1 LKHKTESALLHHGAC
16 DFCGSKDNRAFYDD
30 GHSYCFSCPEET
42 AYQAADGAE
51 PREAAPKPATG
62 LIRGD
67 LEPLKKRK
75 IDFKTV
81 EKFNYRVG
89 TYRGKPVQI
98 ENWTD
103 ATGRPVAQKL
113 RYPDKTFEILGDP
126 DAALPLPGQHLWRD
140 AGKMVVITEGY
151 IDAMSVAQAQ
161 GLKWPVVTLPNGA
174 KSAVK
179 AISQAADWLERFE
192 RVVLMFDMDEPG
204 RQAAEAAARVLTPG
218 KVFIAKLPLKD
229 ANEMVQAGRSGELV
243 NIPWDAQAYRPDGII
258 RVSDDIEDAL
268 LPPAFG
274 LPWPW
279 RSLTEATYGIRRG
292 ELYGYGAGVG
302 VGKTTLFKQIALSTM
317 LPHLNA
323 DHDGIALR
331 PDAMSPRRIGTL
343 FLEEPPK
350 KTLRTL
356 AGMIVGKR
364 IHIPGVDFDT
374 SEVEAA
380 MRSLE
385 PYLFRYRH
393 FGAKDWDG
401 IKDVIRYMVLGE
413 GIKDVF
419 LDHLTALIATA
430 EDDRKALDEIMAD
443 LASLVEQHEFTLHFI
458 SHLTTPTGTAHEE
471 GGRVLEKHFTGS
483 RAIARWSH
491 NLFAL
496 ERNKQEPDEPTTF
509 RVLKERETGDAQGF
523 RFGLG
528 YDRETGL
535 FQEVALA
542 DEGGNN
548 FKDET
553 RTNDF

>member
-1 LKHKTESALLHHGAC
+1 M
-16 DFCGSKDNRAFYDD
+16 D
-30 GHSYCFSCPEET
+30 
-42 AYQAADGAE
+42 AAG
-51 PREAAPKPATG
+51 
-62 LIRGD
+62 
-67 LEPLKKRK
+67 
-75 IDFKTV
+75 
-81 EKFNYRVG
+81 RV
-89 TYRGKPVQI
+89 
-98 ENWTD
+98 
-103 ATGRPVAQKL
+103 VAQKL
-113 RYPDKTFEILGDP
+113 RYADKTFEWLGDQK
-126 DAALPLPGQHLWRD
+126 DALPLFGQALWRD
-140 AGKMVVITEGY
+140 AGKMVVVTEGE

-161 GLKWPVVTLPNGA
+161 GLKWPVVSLPNGA
-174 KSAVK
+174 QSAVK
-179 AISQAADWLERFE
+179 SIAAAADWLERFE

-204 RQAAEAAARVLTPG
+204 RAAAEAAARVLTPG

-229 ANEMVQAGRSGELV
+229 ANEMVQAGRSAELV
-243 NIPWDAQAYRPDGII
+243 NIPWDAQSYRPDGII
-258 RVSDDIEDAL
+258 RVSDDIEAAL
-268 LPPAFG
+268 VPPTFG

-323 DHDGIALR
+323 DHDGLDLPSDALN
-331 PDAMSPRRIGTL
+331 PRRIGTL

-528 YDRETGL
+528 YDRSTGL
-535 FQEVALA
+535 FQEVALES
-542 DEGGNN
+542 EGG

-553 RTNDF
+553 RSNDF

>member
-1 LKHKTESALLHHGAC
+1 
-16 DFCGSKDNRAFYDD
+16 
-30 GHSYCFSCPEET
+30 
-42 AYQAADGAE
+42 
-51 PREAAPKPATG
+51 
-62 LIRGD
+62 
-67 LEPLKKRK
+67 
-75 IDFKTV
+75 
-81 EKFNYRVG
+81 
-89 TYRGKPVQI
+89 
-98 ENWTD
+98 
-103 ATGRPVAQKL
+103 
-113 RYPDKTFEILGDP
+113 
-126 DAALPLPGQHLWRD
+126 
-140 AGKMVVITEGY
+140 
-151 IDAMSVAQAQ
+151 
-161 GLKWPVVTLPNGA
+161 
-174 KSAVK
+174 
-179 AISQAADWLERFE
+179 
-192 RVVLMFDMDEPG
+192 
-204 RQAAEAAARVLTPG
+204 
-218 KVFIAKLPLKD
+218 
-229 ANEMVQAGRSGELV
+229 MVQAGRSAELV
-243 NIPWDAQAYRPDGII
+243 NIPWDAQSYRPDGII
-258 RVSDDIEDAL
+258 RVSDDIEAAL
-268 LPPAFG
+268 VPPTFG

-323 DHDGIALR
+323 DHDGLDLP
-331 PDAMSPRRIGTL
+331 PDALNPRRIGTL

-528 YDRETGL
+528 YDRSTGL
-535 FQEVALA
+535 FQEVALES
-542 DEGGNN
+542 EGG

-553 RTNDF
+553 RSNDF